1 MLSSTSNSD
10 SVSTES
16 GAGKRWLM
24 TWLIAL
30 SLVAMTLGAVEYHWR
45 GRDYRPT
52 ILDSTLLWSVQRD
65 RVYAQSRTPL
75 LLLGA
80 SRIEFGVD
88 MKVMRELLPRYLP
101 IMLAV
106 NARYPLGT
114 LRDLAKDENFRGIVV
129 CDVDSFGLLR
139 ELFEMQREYV
149 RYYHQQW
156 TPNWHLHRLL
166 LNRWQAHALI
176 ADPVFSIVASA
187 RRWLDS
193 AGEPFHNYIN
203 FHADRSGDLDF
214 SRTDA
219 EAIKRHFA
227 DTLEG
232 NVAGMPKRTADEW
245 LADLAPVGEW
255 AKRIEARGG
264 HVIFFQSAVHGLQ
277 QTAIDHVMPRALYWD
292 RFASTVAI
300 ALSGT
305 DEPSLNAFP
314 LPDDSH
320 LDYHDKPAY
329 TRALVDVLVAHGWLQ
344 R

>member
-1 MLSSTSNSD
+1 MRSSTSSSD
-10 SVSTES
+10 SAGEEF
-16 GAGKRWLM
+16 GGGKRWLLA
-24 TWLIAL
+24 W
-30 SLVAMTLGAVEYHWR
+30 LVALGLVIMTLGAVEYYWR

-65 RVYAQSRTPL
+65 RVYALSRTPL

-106 NARYPLGT
+106 NAHYPLAT
-114 LRDLAKDENFRGIVV
+114 LRDLAEDENFHGVV
-129 CDVDSFGLLR
+129 LCDVDSFGLIR

-149 RYYHQQW
+149 RYYQQQW
-156 TPNWHLHRLL
+156 TPSWHLHRLL

-176 ADPVFSIVASA
+176 ADPAFSIVASA
-187 RRWLDS
+187 RRWLDKT
-193 AGEPFHNYIN
+193 GEPFHNYVD
-203 FHADRSGDLDF
+203 FHTDRSGDLDF
-214 SRTDA
+214 SRTDP

-227 DTLEG
+227 DALDG
-232 NVAGMPKRTADEW
+232 NIAGMPKRTADEW
-245 LADLAPVGEW
+245 LADLAPIGMW

-264 HVIFFQSAVHGLQ
+264 RVIFFQSAVHGMQ
-277 QTAIDHVMPRALYWD
+277 QMAIDRAMPRVLYWD
-292 RFASTVAI
+292 RFARTVSI
-300 ALSGT
+300 AMAGV

-329 TRALVDVLVAHGWLQ
+329 TRALVDVLVAHDWLQ